1 MGSEPHDCATSD
13 SRRAVPA
20 VRVVLADGSRV
31 AVPHPEWIAFA
42 GGRTAIVIEPDDRS
56 HFIDVMLVTKLE
68 LAPPAPAGSI
78 SPNPNGGE

>member
-1 MGSEPHDCATSD
+1 VNRTILQQAIHAAPFRPFGL
-13 SRRAVPA
+13 
-20 VRVVLADGSRV
+20 VLADGSLV